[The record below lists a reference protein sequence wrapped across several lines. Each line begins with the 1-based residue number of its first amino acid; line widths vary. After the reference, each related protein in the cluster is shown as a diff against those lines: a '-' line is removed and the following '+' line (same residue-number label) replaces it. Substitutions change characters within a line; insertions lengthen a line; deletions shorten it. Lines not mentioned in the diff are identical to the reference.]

1 MNAPFPLFL
10 SIFID
15 PLCECLRGKNR
26 ALIISMSPVPNP
38 ETHVGWLL
46 GKYLFLHSTN
56 IPLGTMMSKIT
67 IIPILITFTV
77 ECEETAKYQNYSL
90 CLGLRAV
97 KKKDSCSGRT
107 N

>member
-38 ETHVGWLL
+38 ETDVG
-46 GKYLFLHSTN
+46 
-56 IPLGTMMSKIT
+56 
-67 IIPILITFTV
+67 
-77 ECEETAKYQNYSL
+77 
-90 CLGLRAV
+90 
-97 KKKDSCSGRT
+97 
-107 N
+107 